1 MLPFGSVARYQLLYI
16 IIISNLA
23 KQSTWKSTVKRD
35 ITEDKKLLNTRSNV
49 FIFLNQKEVLPFIFD
64 LTLINSIVC
73 LYLCVGEGG
82 GEGEGGGG
90 WYIFYFHRLVIS
102 KMIIAMSLKLLRLG
116 KHSDYHIY
124 MKCCAIWYNLYNLKN
139 VKDTHGRVF
148 F

>member
-90 WYIFYFHRLVIS
+90 GGTSSTFI
-102 KMIIAMSLKLLRLG
+102 G
-116 KHSDYHIY
+116 
-124 MKCCAIWYNLYNLKN
+124 
-139 VKDTHGRVF
+139 
-148 F
+148 

>member
-49 FIFLNQKEVLPFIFD
+49 FIFLNQKEVLSFIFD
-64 LTLINSIVC
+64 LTLINSICC
-73 LYLCVGEGG
+73 LYLCVGRGG
-82 GEGEGGGG
+82 GEEGG
-90 WYIFYFHRLVIS
+90 WYIFYFHRLVNS

-116 KHSDYHIY
+116 KHSDDHIY
-124 MKCCAIWYNLYNLKN
+124 MKRCAIWYNLYNLKN